1 MPRSKATQA
10 KDYIQN
16 YASNIVS
23 KIITCFDDYFAN
35 IYEQKELHSN
45 KPSEKEIRSF
55 LMCTWLSVV
64 VSGQILLQT
73 VI

>member
-45 KPSEKEIRSF
+45 KPSEKEIDNF
-55 LMCTWLSVV
+55 
-64 VSGQILLQT
+64 
-73 VI
+73 